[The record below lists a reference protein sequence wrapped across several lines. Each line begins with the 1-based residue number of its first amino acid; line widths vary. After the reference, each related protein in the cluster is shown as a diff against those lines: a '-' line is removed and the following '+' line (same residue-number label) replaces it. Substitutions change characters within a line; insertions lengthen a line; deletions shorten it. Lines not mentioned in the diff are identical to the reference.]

1 MWLAVVLVC
10 ANQAAS
16 SCQVIANSKKLHMT
30 EAVCS
35 KDAGKMAVYL
45 INRGAI
51 AVPSCVLVGSN
62 T

>member
-1 MWLAVVLVC
+1 MC